1 LRFSIL
7 TLLLFASVASAQ
19 ARWSL
24 TTADFRSQHVE
35 LRSIDTKSV
44 RVMPVGQSQ
53 QEISV
58 PLDDV
63 LQIQRTAPDKIE
75 PGRLILHVTGG
86 GRLGGEPVSVK
97 DEQIVWK
104 NSTLG
109 EISLPLRNIAAIT
122 LPSATPN
129 LDNSSKQTEDIAT
142 LSNGDVVKGI
152 VTNVS
157 TDTLTVRA
165 AAGDEVP
172 VPLSSV
178 VSVVF
183 ASTGPAAGSD
193 ARAFS
198 VRFADGSAIRAKS
211 ITLGDGKLTVVLD
224 NDGDVQ
230 RPVALP
236 LVMGIEQ
243 INGPVSWLSSRTP
256 SESVHNSF
264 FDTSWRAR
272 MDQTVRGEPIR
283 FAEKTYTRGIG
294 VHAQSMLTFP
304 LDGSYQFF
312 RTQYAIDGDLPYA
325 DVTVRIKLDDRL
337 VHEAKGFKAGI
348 LAPIVQLDLK
358 GAKSLTLEVDY
369 GGGYDVQDRFNWIEP
384 ALVRTTAAS
393 PAPATQPH

>member
-1 LRFSIL
+1 VIL
-7 TLLLFASVASAQ
+7 LTCAPLFAQV
-19 ARWSL
+19 RWSL

-35 LRSIDTKSV
+35 LRSIDATSV
-44 RVMPVGQSQ
+44 RVMPVGQPQ

-58 PLDDV
+58 PLGDV

-75 PGRLILHVTGG
+75 PGRLILHLTGG

-97 DEQIVWK
+97 DEQLVWK
-104 NSTLG
+104 NPTLG

-122 LPSATPN
+122 SSSVTPN
-129 LDNSSKQTEDIAT
+129 LDSKQTEDIAT

-152 VTNVS
+152 VTNIL
-157 TDTLTVRA
+157 TDSLTVRSS
-165 AAGDEVP
+165 AGDEVP
-172 VPLSSV
+172 VPLASV
-178 VSVVF
+178 VSVLF
-183 ASTGPAAGSD
+183 ASTGPVAGSD

-198 VRFADGSAIRAKS
+198 VRFADGSSIRAKS
-211 ITLGDGKLTVVLD
+211 IALGDGKLTVVLD

-256 SESVHNSF
+256 SDSVHNSF
-264 FDTSWRAR
+264 FDTSWPAR

-294 VHAQSMLTFP
+294 VHAQSILTFP
-304 LDGSYQFF
+304 LDGTYQSF

-325 DVTVRIKLDDRL
+325 DVTVRIKLDDRV

-348 LAPIVQLDLK
+348 LAPIAQLDLK

-384 ALVRTTAAS
+384 ALVRSTAAS
-393 PAPATQPH
+393 TVPATQPH